1 MAVWRFHI
9 YNHDQPFHKVNFG
22 VSSYFQFSFFNDDSN
37 LLLLCTCKVARHFQS
52 IMWKCPCWPTKNA
65 TPSSHYNT
73 LFVCFFILLVNTIVI
88 FHQEKWFTSTIKFLE
103 FFFFNFAQKNKLQK
117 QWNFWKKLYTPFQWK
132 QISSMNLSTRHLLNH
147 KS

>member
-1 MAVWRFHI
+1 
-9 YNHDQPFHKVNFG
+9 
-22 VSSYFQFSFFNDDSN
+22 
-37 LLLLCTCKVARHFQS
+37 
-52 IMWKCPCWPTKNA
+52 
-65 TPSSHYNT
+65 